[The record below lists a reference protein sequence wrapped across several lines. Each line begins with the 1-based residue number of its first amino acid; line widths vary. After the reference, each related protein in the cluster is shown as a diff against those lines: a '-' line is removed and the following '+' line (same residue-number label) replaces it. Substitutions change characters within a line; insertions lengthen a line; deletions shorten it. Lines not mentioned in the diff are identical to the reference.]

1 MIEYVLTAI
10 DTTQIQGYVFGSNKL
25 RENIGGSELV
35 ETATHQWV
43 YEALP
48 ARNNVIDV
56 ATGELDASLTIDN
69 LDAEV
74 IYAGG
79 GNTVILFS
87 SRDLAREFAGRL
99 TRRVLKEAPGLEL
112 VLAHN
117 SLDWATDVLAEVV
130 SKTLGV
136 DLARKKQKR
145 VPAMPLLGLGVTTPC
160 NSTGLVASQVVE
172 KEPVSHEIKAK
183 SDGEVQVR
191 SRSRLAAKVP
201 RIAQGDWQIPQD
213 FDELGRMKGEESY
226 IAVVHADGNGMGKR
240 VEAIASRYNTPAQN
254 REYIRA
260 LREFSC
266 SVELAATEA
275 MKKVVDLMADAFIA
289 DPDLANHHRG
299 HFPLRP
305 IVFGGDDVTF
315 VCHGSYGLPLAVRYL
330 EAFEEATRRDPAFGG
345 KPAYAC
351 AGIAIVKTHYPFAR
365 AYRLSEQ
372 LCYSA
377 KKMVKE
383 QGRDGSALDWHVA
396 MSGVTGTLE
405 DIREREYTVP
415 QGSLCLRPVLREDT
429 HTWRTWS
436 VYKALLDPFIDED
449 GEWFDRRN
457 KVKALRDVLRKGEDA
472 VREFLTAYQI
482 DELPQVPAINV
493 TGYQKVGWAGD
504 RCIYFDPIEVMDYF
518 TDLQKMVQSLNEA
531 SATEVKHVRV

>member
-1 MIEYVLTAI
+1 MAEYTVTAI
-10 DTTQIQGYVFGSNKL
+10 DTAQIQGYVFGSNKL
-25 RENIGGSELV
+25 KENIGGSELV
-35 ETATHQWV
+35 ETATHRWV

-48 ARNNVIDV
+48 VSNNVADV

-79 GNTVILFS
+79 GNTVILF
-87 SRDLAREFAGRL
+87 RTMDLAREFAGRL

-112 VLAHN
+112 VVAHN
-117 SLDWATDVLAEVV
+117 SFDWATDVLADVV

-136 DLARKKQKR
+136 DLARKKQNR
-145 VPAMPLLGLGVTTPC
+145 IPSMPLLGLSVTTPC
-160 NSTGLVASQVVE
+160 NSTGMVASQVVE
-172 KEPVSHEIKAK
+172 KEPVSNEIKAK
-183 SDGEVQVR
+183 SDGQMQVR
-191 SRSRLAAKVP
+191 SRSRLAEKVP

-240 VEAIASRYNTPAQN
+240 VEAIAARYNTPAQN
-254 REYIRA
+254 RDYI
-260 LREFSC
+260 LTIREFSR

-289 DPDLANHHRG
+289 DPDLANHHRR

-330 EAFEEATRRDPAFGG
+330 EAFEEATRKDPAFGG

-351 AGIAIVKTHYPFAR
+351 AGIAIVKTRYPFAR

-372 LCYSA
+372 LCRSA
-377 KKMVKE
+377 KKMVKD

-405 DIREREYTVP
+405 EIRKREYTVP
-415 QGSLCLRPVLREDT
+415 QGSLCLRPVLREGA
-429 HTWRTWS
+429 HIWRTWP
-436 VYKALLDPFIDED
+436 VYKALLDQFIDED
-449 GEWFDRRN
+449 GDWFDRRN
-457 KVKALRDVLRKGEDA
+457 KVKALRDVLRSGEDA

-482 DELPQVPAINV
+482 DELPQVSAINV
-493 TGYQKVGWAGD
+493 TGYQETGWAGD
-504 RCIYFDPIEVMDYF
+504 RCVYFDPIEMMDYF
-518 TDLQKMVQSLNEA
+518 TDLQGMIQAFDEEP
-531 SATEVKHVRV
+531 ATEVKHVSV